1 MEVTKETVR
10 EELGNPPK
18 EILED
23 ETISRIIDQEEE
35 HFYNVMA
42 RCSRIISRY
51 FALQADKSLGPL
63 SVDYQKRAQTWMDI
77 AEEYDKKAHLLAQP
91 IVGALSETQKQ
102 KLRDDTDAT
111 QPAFRKGQFDIL
123 RGE

>member
-1 MEVTKETVR
+1 MEVTLDIVR
-10 EELGNPPK
+10 EELGNPPVDV
-18 EILED
+18 LAED
-23 ETISRIIDQEEE
+23 TIVRIIEQEDE
-35 HFYNVMA
+35 HFYNVMS

-51 FALQADKSLGPL
+51 FALQADKTLGPL
-63 SVDYQKRAQTWMDI
+63 SIDYQERAKTWKNI